1 MTAGV
6 AKTLVFGGAL
16 YAVYLVDRSVA
27 AKNNDVGLLTKL
39 FTGFLN
45 EGMSNDELHAVMEAS
60 RNTVM
65 EHYELKQRPIQRVI
79 YPEYKPSHHVW
90 MLIFRGANLANPYG
104 LTAQDKTARTRRAK
118 SMWE

>member
-1 MTAGV
+1 MTPGV
-6 AKTLVFGGAL
+6 ARSLAFGGAL

-27 AKNNDVGLLTKL
+27 AKNNGVGLLTKL

-45 EGMSNDELHAVMEAS
+45 EGMSNDELHALMEAS
-60 RNTVM
+60 RDTLM

-79 YPEYKPSHHVW
+79 YPEYEHFQSVW